1 MRKSFDDMNTLLD
14 FYEDLLTE
22 KQRAIMNDY
31 YREDYSL
38 GEIAENRNISRS
50 AVSDNIK
57 RVTKILEDYE
67 KKLHLIKKFQ
77 VRQNLYEQLADEHEN
92 IKEIQKKLKESEIEN
107 YE

>member
-1 MRKSFDDMNTLLD
+1 MRKSFDDINTYLD
-14 FYEDLLTE
+14 FYEDLLTD
-22 KQRAIMNDY
+22 KQREIMNEY

-38 GEIAENRNISRS
+38 AEIAENRGISRS

-67 KKLHLIKKFQ
+67 KKLHLLKKFQ
-77 VRQNLYEQLADEHEN
+77 VRQTLYEKLADEHAN